1 MANPRLMRNRD
12 FAVTLRAIF
21 LGVVILG
28 AALIV
33 GLFSPE
39 QSFDFSAQAIEETI
53 RSWGMWGVLASIV
66 LMIVHSFVPFPA
78 ELIAV
83 ANGMVY
89 GPVWGTVITWT
100 GAMLGAFLAFGLAR
114 TLGRPFVERMVTKG
128 NRRLVDDWAYAQGG
142 KLLLM
147 GRLIPVISFNLIN
160 YAAGLTRI
168 SWWTFAWATGVG
180 ILPLTVLMVVMGH
193 HIQSLAW
200 DTWLLL
206 LSSGLVLW
214 FLILWFLFR
223 RKLQPSERSRGRL
236 SENDIGE

>member
-1 MANPRLMRNRD
+1 
-12 FAVTLRAIF
+12 
-21 LGVVILG
+21 
-28 AALIV
+28 
-33 GLFSPE
+33 
-39 QSFDFSAQAIEETI
+39 
-53 RSWGMWGVLASIV
+53 
-66 LMIVHSFVPFPA
+66 
-78 ELIAV
+78 
-83 ANGMVY
+83 
-89 GPVWGTVITWT
+89 
-100 GAMLGAFLAFGLAR
+100 
-114 TLGRPFVERMVTKG
+114 
-128 NRRLVDDWAYAQGG
+128 
-142 KLLLM
+142 M

-223 RKLQPSERSRGRL
+223 RKLQPSERSGGRL
-236 SENDIGE
+236 SETDIGE